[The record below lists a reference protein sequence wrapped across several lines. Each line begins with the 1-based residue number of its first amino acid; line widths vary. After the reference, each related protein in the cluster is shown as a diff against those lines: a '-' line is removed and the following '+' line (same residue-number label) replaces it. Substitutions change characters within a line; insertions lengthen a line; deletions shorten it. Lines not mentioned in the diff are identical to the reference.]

1 MGSMLFATNI
11 LPLARFKATASEVLN
26 GMKENGR
33 PVVITQNGEAA
44 AVLLPPA
51 EYDRLAYRASFLE
64 AVEEGYADSVAG
76 RTIDQSVLAAEIAA
90 RYGTEGKDL

>member
-1 MGSMLFATNI
+1 MANTLFATNI

-26 GMKENGR
+26 GMKANGR

-44 AVLLPPA
+44 AVLLTPS

-64 AVEEGYADSVAG
+64 AVEEGYADSAAG
-76 RTIDQSVLAAEIAA
+76 KTIEQSVLAAEAVA
-90 RYGTEGKDL
+90 RYGAERKDF